1 MTRRSIP
8 GVAPR
13 DEVFG
18 APHGLPG
25 QVFAAEILERP
36 VVLRRTGRV
45 VEVTIDRRGVRDAV
59 YTTEGKNGLCRQ
71 ALTGETLELARRLE
85 RDIHRFLMGNSEDP
99 AGAPDAT
106 WEVSVGGVA
115 SAAGATRAGIEIP
128 VPRIPLRWAS
138 GGVLPVVTWRGGVW
152 FPFFFRDIAPVGW
165 NIAAGSSEAE
175 AELCRPQSFGL
186 REFLEETIV
195 LPQPPRPGAVIRAKT
210 FPRIMDG
217 VLDRRER
224 EAQVRSAL
232 ARVNRHLE
240 IRSRE
245 DGLDLVPFPDG
256 PCSDDRAIDT
266 TAVPT
271 CTRLR
276 IVNGDGAVA
285 ELDDVLVC
293 FNLLE
298 LGIEVMTVVT
308 FDLGEDEYLL
318 DGETLSPVGGP
329 EQLIRMPVAMISR
342 AYLEDVLG
350 GADPLD
356 FESPALIEYDRDS
369 GGWENVPAGQP
380 SVRVKRPPAQD
391 RGEIVVFPWDVGRRA
406 ELARG
411 NPGDRTWMSDPMRIR
426 HRRWGKNFTKYFA
439 PGEGGRA
446 GEMGGTGKAAGEGCP
461 FFTAGA
467 AKSVAYHFRNAK
479 GT

>member
-1 MTRRSIP
+1 
-8 GVAPR
+8 
-13 DEVFG
+13 
-18 APHGLPG
+18 
-25 QVFAAEILERP
+25 
-36 VVLRRTGRV
+36 
-45 VEVTIDRRGVRDAV
+45 
-59 YTTEGKNGLCRQ
+59 
-71 ALTGETLELARRLE
+71 
-85 RDIHRFLMGNSEDP
+85 MGNSEGP
-99 AGAPDAT
+99 VDAA
-106 WEVSVGGVA
+106 EAA
-115 SAAGATRAGIEIP
+115 SAAGAARASIEIP
-128 VPRIPLRWAS
+128 VERIPLRWAS
-138 GGVLPVVTWRGGVW
+138 GGVLPVVSWRGGVW

-195 LPQPPRPGAVIRAKT
+195 LPEPPRPGAVIRAKT
-210 FPRIMDG
+210 FPHIMDG

-240 IRSRE
+240 IRSHE

-256 PCSDDRAIDT
+256 SCSDDRAIGT
-266 TAVPT
+266 TAIPT

-276 IVNGDGAVA
+276 IVNGDGTVA
-285 ELDDVLVC
+285 ELDNVLVC

-298 LGIEVMTVVT
+298 LGIEVMTVVK
-308 FDLGEDEYLL
+308 FDLGENEYLL
-318 DGETLSPVGGP
+318 DGETLSPVGGR
-329 EQLIRMPVAMISR
+329 EQLIRMPVALISR

-350 GADPLD
+350 DADLLD
-356 FESPALIEYDRDS
+356 FESPSLIEYDRDS
-369 GGWENVPAGQP
+369 GGWKNVLAGQP
-380 SVRVKRPPAQD
+380 SVRVGRPPAPD

-411 NPGDRTWMSDPMRIR
+411 DPGDRTWTSDPMRVR

-439 PGEGGRA
+439 ADEAERANDAGRA
-446 GEMGGTGKAAGEGCP
+446 GNAAGGGCSY
-461 FFTAGA
+461 FTAGA